1 MVPKLQAQN
10 LSREEINEII
20 RVMPSFSIHKDN
32 YFITGVPTNTT
43 INSQTADIKYQIS
56 FKQLITQNTLPW
68 DTYLFLTYSQKAFWN
83 VYEDSSPFQEINF
96 NPSIGL
102 GKAIYDK
109 NDRVKGLAS
118 LLINHNSNGREGIYS
133 RNWNSV
139 NLKYTTSLNPRTLL
153 SLEAWAPF
161 SYKVENPNLLDYIGL
176 GEVTFSYDFKP
187 NKLLFEISAKKGLQ
201 SNWKGTLRSRV
212 YYNPFKSPNQYLML
226 EWFAGYGESL
236 IDYDKF
242 TSMVRI
248 GYVIKSNE
256 LDFLKSKSKVTKGKL
271 LPKNEKRDKKKE
283 QTAIPSSNRSK

>member
-1 MVPKLQAQN
+1 MKFHCLVSFFIFIGTSLMVPGLQAQN
-10 LSREEINEII
+10 LAREEINELIKE
-20 RVMPSFSIHKDN
+20 MPSFSIHKDN
-32 YFITGVPTNTT
+32 YFITGIPTNTT

-56 FKQLITQNTLPW
+56 FKQLITHNTLPL

-83 VYEDSSPFQEINF
+83 IYEDSSPFQEINF

-118 LLINHNSNGREGIYS
+118 LLINHNSNGRDGIYS
-133 RNWNSV
+133 RSWNSM

-161 SYKVENPNLLDYIGL
+161 NYKDGNQDLFDYIGL

-187 NKLLFEISAKKGLQ
+187 NKLLFEVSAKKGLQ
-201 SNWKGTLRSRV
+201 WNWKGSLRSRL
-212 YYNPFKSPNQYLML
+212 YYNPFKSINQYLML
-226 EWFAGYGESL
+226 EWFSGYGESL
-236 IDYDKF
+236 IDYDQF

-248 GYVIKSNE
+248 GYVIKSDE
-256 LDFLKSKSKVTKGKL
+256 LDFLKLRSKSKVTK
-271 LPKNEKRDKKKE
+271 EE
-283 QTAIPSSNRSK
+283 